1 MDSRNLR
8 SNNSNKGKLCTN
20 FQGEALMPI
29 DDQVGSQKKKK
40 DENVIIHMLVWNR
53 DDLKEELGEYFE
65 EFKFYLPP
73 FIS

>member
-8 SNNSNKGKLCTN
+8 SNISNKGKLCAN

-29 DDQVGSQKKKK
+29 EDQVRSQKKQK
-40 DENVIIHMLVWNR
+40 DENVIIKMLVSNR

-65 EFKFYLPP
+65 EFKYK
-73 FIS
+73 IEK